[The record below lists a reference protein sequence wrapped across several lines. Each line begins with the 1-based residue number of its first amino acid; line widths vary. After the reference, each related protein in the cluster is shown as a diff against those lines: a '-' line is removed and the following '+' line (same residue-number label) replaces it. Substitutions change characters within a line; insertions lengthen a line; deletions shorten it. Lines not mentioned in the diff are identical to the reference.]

1 MTETQKA
8 EKDKINKMHDSVTKG
23 IIRGGRREGK
33 TDKVKTKMEEKKG
46 REHFVALPKADL

>member
-23 IIRGGRREGK
+23 IIRGGRRE
-33 TDKVKTKMEEKKG
+33 DRQSQTKMEEKKG